1 MPLFW
6 VILTSKRC
14 GICRLER

>member
-1 MPLFW
+1 MLLFW